1 MTSDQEPQRILDSC
15 TDDELRAY
23 VRNLF
28 GRSDPE
34 PEAPD
39 DGQHT
44 AEAIDLLRR
53 LGGHTPP
60 PAPDWRRGVT
70 LTGHADPDGTPGDTW
85 IRELTARLFN
95 PDTTTE

>member
-1 MTSDQEPQRILDSC
+1 MTSDQEPQRIDSC

-60 PAPDWRRGVT
+60 PAPDSASRSHPHRT
-70 LTGHADPDGTPGDTW
+70 ADPDGTPGDTW